1 MAEGGHG
8 RVADPLPAAVVVACC
23 LVDNSL
29 ASWQALMRRQWPIAL
44 ALGLLLVAEL
54 VSTGPTRDLLALP
67 PAVLLA
73 AVAVISP
80 RRPIDAAFI
89 GAAMLV
95 GTSLGYSFTGTD
107 TFAVFSP
114 VSPSETASMMV
125 LIATVVRSAPGRW
138 ATTAVVTI
146 WFSGLVAAIF
156 RPHNARSGWS
166 LNNFD
171 EAFPTFMLFALAV
184 GTGLYFRAREKDR
197 QRTVTHAV
205 TSAQQQERIALAR
218 ELHDVVAHHV
228 TGIVVQA
235 QAAMI
240 VAEKDPLAAQR
251 ILPSVARSGSDAL
264 TAMRRLVGT
273 LRDADARIGVDA
285 AESATA
291 DLAADVRKVVEEAR
305 EIGPPIELRIDLRA
319 EVPAEVA
326 RSVLRL
332 VQEALTNAHKHALN
346 ASVIKIDVISEEGRT
361 RVVVADDGQGSAH
374 DPIGGSGGY
383 GLVGMRE
390 RVELLGGRFSA
401 GRGWKGGWEVF
412 AELPVGEAKQ

>member
-1 MAEGGHG
+1 M
-8 RVADPLPAAVVVACC
+8 
-23 LVDNSL
+23 DNSL
-29 ASWQALMRRQWPIAL
+29 ASWQALMRRQWPVAV
-44 ALGLLLVAEL
+44 ALGVLLFAEL
-54 VSTGPTRDLLALP
+54 ISTGPTRNLIALP
-67 PAVLLA
+67 PAMLLA
-73 AVAVISP
+73 AIAVISP
-80 RRPIDAAFI
+80 RRPVDAAFI
-89 GAAMLV
+89 GAAMIV
-95 GTSLGYSFTGTD
+95 GTSLGYHLLGTD
-107 TFAVFSP
+107 TYSVFSP
-114 VSPSETASMMV
+114 VSPSETASLMV
-125 LIATVVRSAPGRW
+125 LIAMVIRFAPARWSTSAVM
-138 ATTAVVTI
+138 AI
-146 WFSGLVAAIF
+146 WLSGLVASLT
-156 RPHNARSGWS
+156 RPRNVMGDWRLA
-166 LNNFD
+166 NFD

-184 GTGLYFRAREKDR
+184 GTGLYFRARDRDR
-197 QRTVTHAV
+197 QRTVTHQV

-240 VAEKDPLAAQR
+240 VADKDPQAAQR
-251 ILPSVARSGSDAL
+251 ILPSIARSGSDAL

-273 LRDADARIGVDA
+273 LRDSDARIGVDA

-291 DLAADVRKVVEEAR
+291 DLAADVRKVVEDAR

-346 ASVIKIDVISEEGRT
+346 ATVIKIDVTSEPGRT

>member
-1 MAEGGHG
+1 M
-8 RVADPLPAAVVVACC
+8 
-23 LVDNSL
+23 DNSL
-29 ASWQALMRRQWPIAL
+29 VAWQSLMRRQWPIAAAL
-44 ALGLLLVAEL
+44 ALLLLTE
-54 VSTGPTRDLLALP
+54 LLAAGSRHWVLALA
-67 PAVLLA
+67 PATLLA

-80 RRPIDAAFI
+80 RRPVDAAFI
-89 GAAMLV
+89 GAVTIFGSSTAY
-95 GTSLGYSFTGTD
+95 SLLGVETLQ
-107 TFAVFSP
+107 VFSP
-114 VSPSETASMMV
+114 VSPSETAALMV
-125 LIATVVRSAPGRW
+125 LIATVIRSGPGRW
-138 ATTAVVTI
+138 STASVVVI
-146 WFSGLVAAIF
+146 WFSGLYASEVRDAV
-156 RPHNARSGWS
+156 NARWRLTDLESI
-166 LNNFD
+166 
-171 EAFPTFMLFALAV
+171 FPTFMLFALAV
-184 GTGLYFRAREKDR
+184 GTGLYFRARDKDR

-205 TSAQQQERIALAR
+205 TSAQQLERIALAR

-251 ILPSVARSGSDAL
+251 ILPSIARSGSDAL

-273 LRDADARIGVDA
+273 LRDSDARIGADA

-291 DLAADVRKVVEEAR
+291 DLAADVRKVVEDAR

-332 VQEALTNAHKHALN
+332 VQEAVTNAHKHALN
-346 ASVIKIDVISEEGRT
+346 ATVIKIEVSSLEERT
-361 RVVVADDGQGSAH
+361 RVVIADDGQGSAH

-401 GRGWKGGWEVF
+401 GRGWRGGWEVF